1 LKVNKTQ
8 TFFIAAFDAAIR
20 VAIGLGILLA
30 PLTIVW
36 IFENDPN
43 VDWFVAFRAAADF
56 WLVSHG
62 TRLVVPAGEIL
73 GVVVPTFV
81 VSLVPLGMTIWFA
94 RMYYTAGKRFL
105 ASSALWP
112 GWLGGTLVMG
122 ALSLGISTLAFD
134 PAIYPVTWQGLIF
147 PTGLFFLFQFLGS
160 VFGRPDELFD
170 GDVLDQA
177 PERDRIRRALN
188 DFRLKLHWS
197 IRSLVSPALR
207 AGTSITLMLL
217 MASAF
222 SIAILIGFSWID
234 ITRLYESVQVSV
246 LGAIVLTAG
255 QLALL
260 PNIIIFGASW
270 FTGVGFSIG
279 VGSLI
284 SPLGSQ
290 VGPLPALP
298 ILGALPVGRLDFGMV
313 AIGVVLVASFIAT
326 LSIRRSADEIRFEF
340 ATAWSAAVSLGLSI
354 ALVTS
359 LQLGLLA
366 VLASG
371 AAGPGRLSLIGINP
385 WLLMLISFIEVF
397 VVATLAAF
405 LSARPT
411 DTSDTKPRAVN

>member
-1 LKVNKTQ
+1 VNKPQ
-8 TFFIAAFDAAIR
+8 TFLLAAFDAAIR
-20 VAIGLGILLA
+20 VLLGLGVLLG

-36 IFENDPN
+36 LFENDAN
-43 VDWFVAFRAAADF
+43 VDWLVAFRAASDF
-56 WLVSHG
+56 WLLSHG

-73 GVVVPTFV
+73 GVAVPTFV
-81 VSLVPLGMTIWFA
+81 VALIPLGI
-94 RMYYTAGKRFL
+94 
-105 ASSALWP
+105 

-122 ALSLGISTLAFD
+122 IASLGISTLAFD
-134 PAIYPVTWQGLIF
+134 PAIYPVTWQGVVF
-147 PTGLFFLFQFLGS
+147 PTALFFFFQFLGS

-170 GDVLDQA
+170 GDVIDQS

-188 DFRLKLHWS
+188 DFRLRMHWS
-197 IRSLVSPALR
+197 IRSLIAPALR
-207 AGTSITLMLL
+207 AGTSITVMLL
-217 MASAF
+217 MVSAF
-222 SIAILIGFSWID
+222 VIAILIGFSWID

-246 LGAIVLTAG
+246 LGAVVLTAG

-260 PNIIIFGASW
+260 PNLIIYGAAW

-279 VGSLI
+279 TGSLI

-290 VGPLPALP
+290 VGPLPAVPL
-298 ILGALPVGRLDFGMV
+298 LGALPVGRLDFGMI
-313 AIGVVLVASFIAT
+313 AIVVVLLAAFIAT

-340 ATAWSAAVSLGLSI
+340 ATAWSAAISLGLSI

-359 LQLGLLA
+359 VQLGILA

-371 AAGPGRLSLIGINP
+371 GAGPGRLSQIGINP

-405 LSARPT
+405 FSARPAEA
-411 DTSDTKPRAVN
+411 SAPKPRPVS

>member
-1 LKVNKTQ
+1 MNKTQ

-134 PAIYPVTWQGLIF
+134 PAIYPVTWQGVIF

-222 SIAILIGFSWID
+222 SIATLIGFSWID

-260 PNIIIFGASW
+260 PNIIIFGAAW

-397 VVATLAAF
+397 VVATLAAL